1 MKWTT
6 LLFLSAS
13 GMAASGGL
21 VWTAVQPDASAST
34 ARPAVSSTRDP
45 GAAQPAPTRR
55 RRPPRPPAID
65 TERSQFQASG
75 TLTMQG
81 RLGHPVLPSA
91 SDSQTYLFVE
101 VDAAAGQRPT
111 ASAPLN
117 LSIVMDRSGSMKG
130 KRLTNAVAA
139 ARSAIQRLRAGDV
152 VSVVAYNTS
161 AEVIA
166 APTVIDDSSRARL
179 LAGLGRLRAAGDTC
193 ISCGVDAGMRLL
205 GQRSGM
211 VGRILLLSD
220 GEATAG
226 VRDVDGFRRVAE
238 SCRRMGAS
246 ITTIGVDIDYNE
258 RLMAALA
265 RDSNGRHFFV
275 QEPSGLP
282 SIFDREMETLASTV
296 ANNAELTVDLA
307 PGVFAEHV
315 YDRASAANGNQVVV
329 PLGAFATADRK
340 TLLVRLRV
348 PRGAAGERPVAAV
361 RLRFDDLTSGQPG
374 ASEGAL
380 VAHLTDD
387 DSRITPLDGL
397 VSARLSS
404 SETAEALEQA
414 NALFRAGRADA
425 ARRLVDAKVGV
436 LGTTRSAAR
445 RAAPVGRGAELDRA
459 FERQTRALEKASTGF
474 AQPPTASADPAATVP
489 ADARSEDER
498 ARPAK
503 VQIRDNQKGAFDLGE

>member
-6 LLFLSAS
+6 LLFLSSS

-34 ARPAVSSTRDP
+34 GAPAVSSTRE
-45 GAAQPAPTRR
+45 AAQARR
-55 RRPPRPPAID
+55 RKPPKAPAID

-75 TLTMQG
+75 TLSMQG

-111 ASAPLN
+111 TSAPLN

-139 ARSAIQRLRAGDV
+139 ARSAVQRLRPGDV
-152 VSVVAYNTS
+152 VSVVAYNTA
-161 AEVIA
+161 AEVIVP
-166 APTVIDDSSRARL
+166 PTVIDASSRGRL
-179 LAGLGRLRAAGDTC
+179 VAGLGRLRATGNTC

-246 ITTIGVDIDYNE
+246 ITTIGVDVDYNE

-315 YDRASAANGNQVVV
+315 YDRASAANGSQVVV
-329 PLGAFATADRK
+329 PLGAFAATDRK

-361 RLRFDDLTSGQPG
+361 RLRFDDLTSGQPS

-380 VAHLTDD
+380 VAQLTDD
-387 DSRITPLDGL
+387 ESRVTPLDGL

-414 NALFRAGRADA
+414 NALFRAGRADD
-425 ARRLVDAKVGV
+425 ARKLVETKVGV
-436 LGTTRSAAR
+436 LGATRNKAR
-445 RAAPVGRGAELDRA
+445 RAAPAGRGADLDRA
-459 FERQTRALEKASTGF
+459 FAQQARALEKASTGF
-474 AQPPTASADPAATVP
+474 AQPPAPVAADPAAS
-489 ADARSEDER
+489 AAGDARAEEER
-498 ARPAK
+498 ARPGK
-503 VQIRDNQKGAFDLGE
+503 VLIRDNQKDAFDLGE